1 MKTKYANV
9 DAAASKT
16 RYQKNLNMARILAQK
31 TPLEVPISMLLPVS
45 LRVVLGLEVL
55 HEMKDSAM
63 RIPPINTP
71 TSNIL
76 KNIAPLS
83 D

>member
-9 DAAASKT
+9 DAAASKI
-16 RYQKNLNMARILAQK
+16 RYQKNLNIARTLAQK

-45 LRVVLGLEVL
+45 LGVVLGLEVL
-55 HEMKDSAM
+55 PEMKDNAM
-63 RIPPINTP
+63 RIPPIKTP